1 MAKQTLTVREWDY
14 LKLTGLSDDEVTD
27 LKNFALKNYTDQ
39 EDKPRPLTLDKGKLK
54 ARNYVGII
62 QTRKGT
68 VVEILPKIDF
78 VEDDENHEKT
88 KDIFLK
94 MLRTYRGFNAN
105 INESGIR
112 AIRHFNM
119 LEVFVRLFLD
129 NLVLLTKKGLARQY
143 QAKED
148 NISCLRGRIL
158 FPQHLRHNLFDRTRF
173 YVSYDELTTDRPAN
187 RLIKST
193 IKKLKGIVRQPQNKQ
208 LLHQLDLCFADVP
221 ESTNH
226 ESDLRK
232 YRLDRSMQHYE
243 AVMQW
248 VGVFLLGHGLATFA
262 GKHVNQTLLFPME
275 KVFEGFV
282 AHHLRRHQQR
292 WQVQTQK
299 PQKALAKIKGKPEF
313 RMIPDISLMTPNG
326 RGVEDVEF
334 ILDTKWKRI
343 DETAD
348 GSKSKHPIS
357 QADVYQLYSYGK
369 RYGCG
374 TVALI
379 YPKTQKFPYP
389 LEYQF
394 LKNEGEQDDSLNL
407 LCFPFDVC
415 HPKESVA
422 EILEE
427 LEEQNLRRQHREA
440 A

>member
-1 MAKQTLTVREWDY
+1 MAKKTLTVKEHEELDLTELSKSEVKDLEDFSLETSA
-14 LKLTGLSDDEVTD
+14 LKL
-27 LKNFALKNYTDQ
+27 
-39 EDKPRPLTLDKGKLK
+39 DKKRELK
-54 ARNYVGII
+54 AQNYVGVI

-78 VEDDENHEKT
+78 VEDDEDYEKT
-88 KDIFLK
+88 KDIFFK
-94 MLRTYRGFNAN
+94 MLCTYKKFKPSPND
-105 INESGIR
+105 SGIR

-119 LEVFVRLFLD
+119 LEVFVRRFLD
-129 NLVLLTKKGLARQY
+129 KLVLLTKKGLARQY

-221 ESTNH
+221 KSANP
-226 ESDLRK
+226 ESDLHK

-275 KVFEGFV
+275 KVFEAFV
-282 AHHLRRHQQR
+282 AHHFKRHQQR
-292 WQVQTQK
+292 WQVKTQG
-299 PQKALAKIKGKPEF
+299 PQKALAKKIEGKKMFYME
-313 RMIPDISLMTPNG
+313 PDISLMTPG
-326 RGVEDVEF
+326 GDVEF

-343 DETAD
+343 DETAG

-357 QADVYQLYSYGK
+357 QADVYQLYAYGK

-379 YPKTQKFPYP
+379 YPKTDKFKSS
-389 LEYQF
+389 LDYQF
-394 LKNEGEQDDSLNL
+394 LNNKNEQDSLNL
-407 LCFPFDVC
+407 LCLPFDVR
-415 HPKESVA
+415 HPKDSVA
-422 EILEE
+422 EILRG
-427 LEEQNLRRQHREA
+427 LEEQNLKWRHKEA